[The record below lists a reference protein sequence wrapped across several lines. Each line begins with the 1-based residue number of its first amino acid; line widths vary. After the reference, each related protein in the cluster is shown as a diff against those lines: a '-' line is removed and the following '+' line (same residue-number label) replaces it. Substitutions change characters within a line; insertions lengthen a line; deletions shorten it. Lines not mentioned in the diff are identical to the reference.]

1 MIHSARRLHLVAPPG
16 RTGCPLLRENYPHG
30 AKATLF
36 FLAIVERVKSTN
48 ITSIPPNPTTP
59 MNIIKTILLSTIALL
74 PFSSPALSQV
84 IIQDDFS
91 PSSSGNWAT
100 RLIDSASVQFTNA
113 LQLTPN
119 AGVPEP
125 AAAYRSFSSVA
136 LADGQILRM
145 TFNVAVSVAAA
156 QPYNVRFGLGFADP
170 LITGDSANL
179 GVPLRG
185 YYAILPIA
193 NNTTQGAILNFVNGS
208 ASSPANFFNAETA
221 NLEIGPTFASGAAVT
236 TSPKPVVWE
245 IVRAGSNLTFSG
257 SLNGTVF
264 SSGTATGANVLPDF
278 EFNTVGFAYMGDG
291 NTASYTDFTLEVV
304 PEPST
309 LSLLSVFGLIIT
321 FLAIKRRHS
330 KSRV

>member
-1 MIHSARRLHLVAPPG
+1 MQSGAGSSPRLAASRCAKFT
-16 RTGCPLLRENYPHG
+16 RTLLKLPLL
-30 AKATLF
+30 
-36 FLAIVERVKSTN
+36 STALMEKLPV
-48 ITSIPPNPTTP
+48 SIPTQPTTK

-84 IIQDDFS
+84 VLQDNFA
-91 PSSSGNWAT
+91 SSSASNWAG
-100 RLIDSASVQFTNA
+100 RFIDGASVQFNDA
-113 LQLTPN
+113 LELTPN
-119 AGVPEP
+119 AGNPEP

-145 TFNVAVSVAAA
+145 TFNVAVSDAAG

-170 LITGDSANL
+170 LITGTTGDL

-208 ASSPANFFNAETA
+208 EISPVNFFNAETA

-236 TSPKPVVWE
+236 TSPKSVVWE
-245 IVRAGSNLTFSG
+245 IARVGSNLAFSG
-257 SLNGTVF
+257 SLDGTVF

-278 EFNTVGFAYMGDG
+278 EFNTVGFAYALDG
-291 NTASYTDFTLEVV
+291 NTGSYTNFTLEVI

-309 LSLLSVFGLIIT
+309 LAYLGGLMVAVF
-321 FLAIKRRHS
+321 AIKRRQV
-330 KSRV
+330 KSRA